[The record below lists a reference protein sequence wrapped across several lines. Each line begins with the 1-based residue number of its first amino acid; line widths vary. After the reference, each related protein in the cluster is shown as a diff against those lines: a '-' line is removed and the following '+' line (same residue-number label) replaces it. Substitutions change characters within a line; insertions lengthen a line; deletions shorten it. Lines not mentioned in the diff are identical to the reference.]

1 VARSAFAQEALD
13 ALSVV
18 SDFEQPV
25 IARALATTSANNK
38 LVCFFTSAPFR
49 GVELDIESVAKRN
62 EGLALVSSCEHHA
75 FAGLL
80 LLG

>member
-1 VARSAFAQEALD
+1 
-13 ALSVV
+13 
-18 SDFEQPV
+18 
-25 IARALATTSANNK
+25 
-38 LVCFFTSAPFR
+38 
-49 GVELDIESVAKRN
+49 VAKRN